1 MSEIE
6 PTKLIE
12 ALLQDSRAETMFKAG
27 RKVDL
32 NYFLQHP
39 MYFEI
44 YSSYFAKVNTE
55 SVDDYQSVIYHS
67 KRYNHSF
74 GKSLRMCKLVIFNAL
89 FALYLHFGM

>member
-1 MSEIE
+1 MTWIADCKVYPYYSATTKLRRNGLRGFLSEIE

-55 SVDDYQSVIYHS
+55 SVDDYQSVI
-67 KRYNHSF
+67 
-74 GKSLRMCKLVIFNAL
+74 
-89 FALYLHFGM
+89 

>member
-1 MSEIE
+1 
-6 PTKLIE
+6 
-12 ALLQDSRAETMFKAG
+12 MFKAG

-55 SVDDYQSVIYHS
+55 SVDDYQSVI
-67 KRYNHSF
+67 
-74 GKSLRMCKLVIFNAL
+74 
-89 FALYLHFGM
+89 